1 MVLQRREISIICLVI
16 ISTLLLFKPD
26 NRCEVFGLDNSEIQP
41 YLSASDLILVKSHII
56 QIDIQTSEEIY
67 VTEIYN
73 IENQENVSISSVDL
87 WLNHS
92 CSNITV
98 QDGTGNLDFY
108 ELVQTTAH
116 CLVSLDLR
124 QPLEMNESTV
134 FYVYYNLDLM
144 PLYVD
149 ATDYFYF
156 EYSSTIN
163 FVTLNHYLSVKLP
176 ENSYIHEEAGLTSIY
191 PSNHTQNVAG
201 KRLIISWSLH
211 NLNPTVNPIYILR
224 FDPPSLEKSNLPIW
238 AFIVGPLAGI
248 SIGVASTYFLMR
260 RREGKSMKDMGVLF
274 LNESQK
280 ILLTILKE
288 SGGKIA
294 QSDLGRNAAFTRAK
308 TSRNLL
314 LLEEQGLIRKEKW
327 GRNAIVYLTKSGE
340 KVIE

>member
-1 MVLQRREISIICLVI
+1 M
-16 ISTLLLFKPD
+16 FKPD

-191 PSNHTQNVAG
+191 PSNNTQNVAG

-211 NLNPTVNPIYILR
+211 NLNPT
-224 FDPPSLEKSNLPIW
+224 IW

-294 QSDLGRNAAFTRAK
+294 QSDLGRKAAFTRAK